1 MEEREELDQMYL
13 SNVEDGSMITQYG
26 TMEISQLVPDLVN
39 SHTYTSKAFGG
50 VWLGWWHKIFAI
62 VSKISIMLR
71 KIRKFASATSRP
83 SKVTRNTHTDR

>member
-26 TMEISQLVPDLVN
+26 IMEIVQLVPDRVK

-50 VWLGWWHKIFAI
+50 VWLGWWHKII
-62 VSKISIMLR
+62 CNCKQDINNVEKDS
-71 KIRKFASATSRP
+71 
-83 SKVTRNTHTDR
+83 